1 MILPLL
7 QVRSLVMMPI
17 PHVTEQGLE
26 DHSDQAGIS
35 KSGKFFNV
43 HVRNLGSTQLA
54 CTNAHA
60 SFLERGYSKKKKKK
74 KKERKVCNHEVN
86 SNMILNQCRF
96 VEFSDNLILIK
107 ERKCFSEVS

>member
-1 MILPLL
+1 MIFPLL

-43 HVRNLGSTQLA
+43 RNLGSTQLA

-60 SFLERGYSKKKKKK
+60 SFLERGYLKKEKKKKKK
-74 KKERKVCNHEVN
+74 KSATMR
-86 SNMILNQCRF
+86 
-96 VEFSDNLILIK
+96 
-107 ERKCFSEVS
+107 